1 LRKRRPFATER
12 YELTC
17 HATLYQQAMTTAT
30 ARLRAG
36 DVVRSECEQG
46 AGPIDALARALRQC
60 LFALYPAITEIRL
73 RDYRVRT
80 IEPAHADA
88 SRVRVAIDW
97 SESGKRWT
105 TVGVSPHLVEAAWL
119 ALVGGFQLALM
130 RVAERGLATLPST
143 ADMSWAV

>member
-1 LRKRRPFATER
+1 
-12 YELTC
+12 
-17 HATLYQQAMTTAT
+17 MTTAT

-36 DVVRSECEQG
+36 EAVRSESEQG
-46 AGPIDALARALRQC
+46 AGPVDALARALRQC
-60 LFALYPAITEIRL
+60 LFALYPAITEIHL
-73 RDYRVRT
+73 RDYRVHT
-80 IEPAHADA
+80 IEPAHGGA

-97 SESGKRWT
+97 SESGERWT
-105 TVGVSPHLVEAAWL
+105 TAGVSADLVEAAWL